1 MELIEHFKASY
12 LDIQLNILIDHGEPM
27 LRILMDFKT
36 DVAVL
41 AHVEDDPEL
50 YYFPYCRSDVVL
62 FVNTKHPWAE
72 RKDVRIEELAGQKC
86 ILRE

>member
-1 MELIEHFKASY
+1 MELIEHFQASY

-27 LRILMDFKT
+27 LRSLMYFET

-41 AHVEDDPEL
+41 AHVQDDPEL

-72 RKDVRIEELAGQKC
+72 RKDVRIEELAG
-86 ILRE
+86 